1 MTYEEAKTK
10 FKAIMMAEIDRLP
23 YHYDAEIDEDVYS
36 DTSRVNE
43 ILELNKIVC
52 EALEKADKYKQHD
65 LRKNPD
71 DLPRVINKYGES
83 DYVFVKTKSYNM
95 EIACYS
101 YIKKRWS
108 IDDYVVAWRYIELF
122 KEE

>member
-1 MTYEEAKTK
+1 MTNEEAKTK
-10 FKAIMMAEIDRLP
+10 FKDILMAEIERIP
-23 YHYDAEIDEDVYS
+23 THYDAEVDVDIYD
-36 DTSRVNE
+36 DTVRIEE

-52 EALEKADKYKQHD
+52 GALEKADKYKQHD

-83 DYVFVKTKSYNM
+83 DYVFVKTKSCDM

-122 KEE
+122 EV

>member
-1 MTYEEAKTK
+1 MTNEEAKTK
-10 FKAIMMAEIDRLP
+10 FKDILMAEIERIP
-23 YHYDAEIDEDVYS
+23 THYDAEVDVDIYD
-36 DTSRVNE
+36 DTARIEE
-43 ILELNKIVC
+43 IVELNKIVC
-52 EALEKADKYKQHD
+52 DALEKADKYKQHN

-83 DYVFVKTKSYNM
+83 DYVFVKTKSCNM

-108 IDDYVVAWRYIELF
+108 IDDYVVAWRYVELF

>member
-1 MTYEEAKTK
+1 MTNEEAKTK
-10 FKAIMMAEIDRLP
+10 FKDILMAEIERIP
-23 YHYDAEIDEDVYS
+23 THYDAEVDVDIYD
-36 DTSRVNE
+36 DTVRIEE

-52 EALEKADKYKQHD
+52 GALEKADKYRQHD
-65 LRKNPD
+65 LKKNPS
-71 DLPRVINKYGES
+71 DLPRIINKYGES
-83 DYVFVKTKSYNM
+83 DYVFVKTKSCDM

-122 KEE
+122 EV

>member
-1 MTYEEAKTK
+1 MTNEEAKTK
-10 FKAIMMAEIDRLP
+10 FKDILMAEIERIP
-23 YHYDAEIDEDVYS
+23 THYDAEVDVDIYD
-36 DTSRVNE
+36 DTVRIEE

-52 EALEKADKYKQHD
+52 GALEKADKYRQHD
-65 LRKNPD
+65 LKKNPS

-83 DYVFVKTKSYNM
+83 DYVFVKTKSCNT

-122 KEE
+122 EV

>member
-1 MTYEEAKTK
+1 MTNEEAKTK
-10 FKAIMMAEIDRLP
+10 FKDILMAEIERIP
-23 YHYDAEIDEDVYS
+23 THYDAEVDVDIYD
-36 DTSRVNE
+36 DTVRIEE

-52 EALEKADKYKQHD
+52 GALEKADKYRQHD
-65 LRKNPD
+65 LKKNPS
-71 DLPRVINKYGES
+71 DLPRIINRYGES
-83 DYVFVKTKSYNM
+83 DYVFVKTKSCDM

-122 KEE
+122 EV

>member
-1 MTYEEAKTK
+1 MTNEEAKTK
-10 FKAIMMAEIDRLP
+10 FKDILMAEIERIP
-23 YHYDAEIDEDVYS
+23 THYDAEVDVDIYD
-36 DTSRVNE
+36 DTVRIEE

-52 EALEKADKYKQHD
+52 GALEKADKYRQHD
-65 LRKNPD
+65 LKKNPN
-71 DLPRVINKYGES
+71 DLPRIINRYGES
-83 DYVFVKTKSYNM
+83 DYVFVKTKSCDM

-122 KEE
+122 EV

>member
-1 MTYEEAKTK
+1 MTNEEAKTK
-10 FKAIMMAEIDRLP
+10 FKDILMAEIERIP
-23 YHYDAEIDEDVYS
+23 THYDAEVDVDIYD
-36 DTSRVNE
+36 DTVRIEE

-65 LRKNPD
+65 LKKNPD

-83 DYVFVKTKSYNM
+83 DYVFVKTKSCNM

-108 IDDYVVAWRYIELF
+108 IDDYVTAWRYIELF